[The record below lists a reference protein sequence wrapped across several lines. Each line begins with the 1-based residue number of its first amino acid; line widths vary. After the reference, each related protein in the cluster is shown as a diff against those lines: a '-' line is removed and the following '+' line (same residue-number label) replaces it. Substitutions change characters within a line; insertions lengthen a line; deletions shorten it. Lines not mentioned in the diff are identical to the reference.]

1 MKKSENRECL
11 CHKIIYL
18 LSMLIVATTN
28 GLLDGNIVI
37 LNTTVV
43 YRDENKLMCNIRF
56 YFTFFDHTIS
66 PCWGPQNKESQA

>member
-1 MKKSENRECL
+1 MKILKTFILTDNTCTVKHIYHVKKSENRECL

-37 LNTTVV
+37 LNTTVHIGM
-43 YRDENKLMCNIRF
+43 R
-56 YFTFFDHTIS
+56 TS
-66 PCWGPQNKESQA
+66 